1 MPQEV
6 IVVIPRVAISQA
18 PYDRDVQA
26 SLQRALSHMRL
37 ARQLGADL
45 IVFPEWFLGL
55 NPPEAMPSRAIKAL
69 AEAARDLSLGVVTGT
84 LRVLDPLTH
93 LKQQRALVL
102 DVDGRVLGSQAKCE
116 LDAPERPW
124 FEPGDGIA
132 SIPTRWGRIVLL
144 LGPDVPSPARW
155 AEARRAGPALV
166 VMASNAKTPG
176 EQRTLEDLALTRSLE
191 TGALVVLA
199 PLLGRFAGANY
210 VGAALG
216 CHHGQPLGDS
226 DASAAVVLVSEAD
239 AAKVELG
246 ALDVCSWAPAHPSA
260 PAEVALSPEDL
271 RQPIAERR
279 VLVDW
284 AALSGPDP
292 LAAGRALLKM
302 TEDNPRLTAL
312 APAHP
317 DHPRALESL
326 LAEGAGGAF
335 AWPALAGRRADDPG
349 YRVLASILARYRRPL
364 VVYAGPG
371 PVPLRLS
378 HPEDWDATVL
388 THPDLP
394 LVLVASGELDPFR
407 SEALCLARYRD
418 NVWLEWS
425 RAPLSFWDEVRD
437 TIGLGRVLFGSGGR
451 AGAFPDEWTRL
462 AGWAQDQSLATAE
475 WEAVAHDNGQRLFFS
490 APPRQE
496 VAGAS

>member
-1 MPQEV
+1 
-6 IVVIPRVAISQA
+6 VVTPRVAISQA
-18 PYDRDVQA
+18 PYDRDVEG
-26 SLQRALSHMRL
+26 SLARALAHMRR

-69 AEAARDLSLGVVTGT
+69 AEAARELSLGVVTGT

-93 LKQQRALVL
+93 RKQQRALVL

-124 FEPGDGIA
+124 FEPGDGILP
-132 SIPTRWGRIVLL
+132 IPTRWGRIVLL
-144 LGPDVPSPARW
+144 LGPDVLSPARW

-176 EQRTLEDLALTRSLE
+176 DQRTLEDLALTRSLE
-191 TGALVVLA
+191 TGALVALA
-199 PLLGRFAGANY
+199 PLIGRFAGATY

-216 CHHGQPLGDS
+216 CHHGQALGEP
-226 DASAAVVLVSEAD
+226 DASAAVVLVSERD
-239 AAKVELG
+239 AAQVALG
-246 ALDVCSWAPAHPSA
+246 ALDACSWAPAHPAA
-260 PAEVALSPEDL
+260 PAEIDLSPDDL

-279 VLVDW
+279 VLLDW
-284 AALSGPDP
+284 TALCGSDP
-292 LAAGRALLKM
+292 LALGRALLKM

-335 AWPALAGRRADDPG
+335 AWPALTGRRADEPG

-371 PVPLRLS
+371 PVPLSLS

-394 LVLVASGELDPFR
+394 LVLVASGEADPFR

-437 TIGLGRVLFGSGGR
+437 TIGFGRILFGSGGR
-451 AGAFPDEWTRL
+451 AGAFPDEWARL
-462 AGWAQDQSLATAE
+462 TTWAEERHLTTAE
-475 WEAVAHDNGQRLFFS
+475 WEAVAHDNAQQLFFS
-490 APPRQE
+490 APSRQE
-496 VAGAS
+496 AVGAV